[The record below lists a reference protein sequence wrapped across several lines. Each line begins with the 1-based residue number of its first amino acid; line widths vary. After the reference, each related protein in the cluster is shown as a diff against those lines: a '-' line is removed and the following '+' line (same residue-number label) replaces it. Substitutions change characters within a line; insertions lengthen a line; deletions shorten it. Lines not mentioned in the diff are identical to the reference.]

1 MASSQVS
8 NREVLL
14 AQGAF
19 VSSANP
25 QHKLGTRGYTED
37 GRAFRYAKAGA
48 SDLVA
53 GNCIQSSAIVAL
65 HLANTPPAVA
75 IGAKSFS
82 YTPGATAA
90 AADYY
95 ADGYLGVD
103 TTPGNGYTY
112 GLGSH
117 AAITASTAFT
127 LNLDDPIQV
136 ALTSSS
142 RVGLL
147 ANPYRDVVQ
156 MPVTTATGVLV
167 GVAPYIIAATQ
178 YGWLQTWGPC
188 STLIAGTPALGAI
201 VMTPGAA
208 AGAAEIIVA
217 AGTLIVAQIVG
228 NMMQIG
234 VSGKNNW
241 VYLKIAP

>member
-1 MASSQVS
+1 MASSRLS
-8 NREVLL
+8 NQEVQL
-14 AQGAF
+14 AQEMF

-37 GRAFRYAKAGA
+37 GRAFRYVKAGA

-53 GNCIQSSAIVAL
+53 GNCIQSSAIITT

-75 IGAKSFS
+75 IGAKSFA

-95 ADGYLGVD
+95 ADGYLQVD

-136 ALTSSS
+136 ALTTSS

-147 ANPYRDVVQ
+147 ANPYRDVIQ
-156 MPVTTATGVLV
+156 MPATTATGTLV
-167 GVAPYIIAATQ
+167 GVAGYIIATTQ
-178 YGWLQTWGPC
+178 FGWIQTWGPC
-188 STLIAGTPALGAI
+188 STLISGTPALGAM
-201 VMTPGAA
+201 VLAPSAA
-208 AGAAEIIVA
+208 AGAAIIMTTTNLV
-217 AGTLIVAQIVG
+217 VAQIVG
-228 NMMQIG
+228 TMGQIG
-234 VSGKNNW
+234 VDGKNNW
-241 VYLKIAP
+241 VYLRIAP